1 MGNVKYRIDEKLQV
15 VREYER
21 GTCGYKRLA
30 RKYNLSRDTVRAWVL
45 SPKLQQQVQTPVI
58 KKKPVN
64 EEKEIAYYKAAVAPA
79 AALAD

>member
-1 MGNVKYRIDEKLQV
+1 MEKVTYRIEQKLQV

-58 KKKPVN
+58 KKKPGN
-64 EEKEIAYYKAAVAPA
+64 EEKEIAYYKAAVAE

>member
-1 MGNVKYRIDEKLQV
+1 MEKVTYRIEQKLQV

-30 RKYNLSRDTVRAWVL
+30 RKYNLSRDTVGAWVL

-64 EEKEIAYYKAAVAPA
+64 EEKEIACYKAAVAE

>member
-1 MGNVKYRIDEKLQV
+1 MGKVKYRIEEKLQV

-45 SPKLQQQVQTPVI
+45 NPKLLQQALSKPDDLPVPSI
-58 KKKPVN
+58 PN
-64 EEKEIAYYKAAVAPA
+64 GNS
-79 AALAD
+79 